1 MNRFAQDMEKKE
13 NDALRMKQ
21 RLLSLTI
28 AGKDR
33 KNI

>member
-21 RLLSLTI
+21 RLLKVDFDNC
-28 AGKDR
+28 G
-33 KNI
+33 